1 MTRLP
6 TAADVDAAK
15 SFLKEHLAPT
25 PLIGSEALSKR
36 LGCDYRVKC
45 ESFQP
50 VGAFKVRGAVNLV
63 GRLSESELASGLISA
78 STGNHGQAMAWAGGR
93 FGASVV
99 IYAPAE
105 GANPAKL
112 EAMERLGAEVR
123 RHGRDFDEARV
134 EVEEVA
140 RREGRR
146 YVHSANE
153 PDLIAGAGT
162 MAVEILEAAPGTEV
176 ILVPVGGGSAAA
188 GTCLAAKARNPEIE
202 VIGVQSTAAPAVWR
216 AWSERRLDVE
226 AEMRTVHEG
235 LATRVPFEM
244 PLEILWRHLDDLVL
258 VADDEIEEAIRWYAR
273 DARLL
278 AEGAAAAPLAAAAR
292 LGPRLAGR
300 RVVGVLSGG
309 NLSLDHY
316 ARVLGAG

>member
-6 TAADVDAAK
+6 TAADVDAARA
-15 SFLKEHLAPT
+15 FLKEHLAPT

-112 EAMERLGAEVR
+112 EAMV
-123 RHGRDFDEARV
+123 
-134 EVEEVA
+134 
-140 RREGRR
+140 
-146 YVHSANE
+146 
-153 PDLIAGAGT
+153 AGT
-162 MAVEILEAAPGTEV
+162 RIV
-176 ILVPVGGGSAAA
+176 
-188 GTCLAAKARNPEIE
+188 R
-202 VIGVQSTAAPAVWR
+202 
-216 AWSERRLDVE
+216 
-226 AEMRTVHEG
+226 
-235 LATRVPFEM
+235 
-244 PLEILWRHLDDLVL
+244 
-258 VADDEIEEAIRWYAR
+258 EE
-273 DARLL
+273 
-278 AEGAAAAPLAAAAR
+278 
-292 LGPRLAGR
+292 
-300 RVVGVLSGG
+300 LSGQPCAG
-309 NLSLDHY
+309 QP
-316 ARVLGAG
+316 RVSRIRQLASPRMRRAAYSCPV